1 LIALYIN
8 NEGYYVLLSNIYALA
23 NKWENFVMME
33 EGVEKSP
40 GNHLNEI
47 DGKNHNFIVGEWR
60 PRPEVVETERKIR
73 LPGHIR
79 NTADTLFDIDEEE
92 RECS

>member
-8 NEGYYVLLSNIYALA
+8 NEGYYVLLSNICALA

-40 GNHLNEI
+40 GNHLTEI

-60 PRPEVVETERKIR
+60 PRPEVVETERMWE
-73 LPGHIR
+73 
-79 NTADTLFDIDEEE
+79 DISEEDKVARAHSE
-92 RECS
+92 YR